1 MWFQKL
7 VKFHNDCLLFVA
19 MPGQTQPD
27 LCLMKFIDMECRDAR
42 AGEMLVRFPIP
53 LEKKQVGEMQTTKVG
68 IGN

>member
-1 MWFQKL
+1 
-7 VKFHNDCLLFVA
+7 